1 MAAQSSKPGKP
12 ATSDLRQRAIRLLAR
27 REHSKVELA
36 RKLGAFGTH
45 DEINA
50 LLTELEAANLQ
61 SDLRFAEGYV
71 RFNASRLG
79 ASRLRQTLRTKG
91 IGAELVD
98 MQLEGQLGPAGQGDE
113 SARAL
118 DVWTR
123 RFGNAPT
130 TAQEWAKQARF
141 LQYRGFPTEVIRKLL
156 GALPER
162 LRENRSSNGRLTLH
176 PEGTE
181 SA

>member
-1 MAAQSSKPGKP
+1 M
-12 ATSDLRQRAIRLLAR
+12 SDLRQRAIRLLAR
-27 REHSKVELA
+27 REHSKLELA

-50 LLTELEAANLQ
+50 LLMELEAANLQ

-71 RFNASRLG
+71 RFNANRLG

-98 MQLEGQLGPAGQGDE
+98 MQLVGQLCPAGQGDE
-113 SARAL
+113 AARAL

-123 RFGNAPT
+123 RFGTAPT
-130 TAQEWAKQARF
+130 TAQEWAKHARF

-156 GALPER
+156 GALPGR
-162 LRENRSSNGRLTLH
+162 VRDSGSSGGQFDLH
-176 PEGTE
+176 PEATE